1 MLTPVAARAGHRY
14 GILDRPGG
22 HKSHGIATPYLG
34 GVAVAA
40 GLLAIGAV
48 AAGANG
54 ELLTIL
60 AGALALGAVGL
71 VDDVRTVPP
80 GVRLLLEGA
89 AGLSLWVVGVR
100 AGVLGTAWVDLPVTV
115 LWVVAVVNAF
125 NFIDNMDGLAAGVA
139 AASALGIASIAALE
153 DDYLVASFAFAVAG
167 ASVGFLRYNLPPAR
181 IFLGDAGSMLLGFL
195 VAALTLKLDLDVQP
209 TITRLLT
216 VVMLAGVPLFDLTLA
231 VTARLLGR
239 RPPWIGGTDHASHRL
254 ATKGRSRMRIA
265 VTFAAA
271 QVACSLL
278 AMWIYAQSVQTAVAA
293 TTVVAATWL
302 ALLLTLLR
310 LPHPQPAAA
319 DGH

>member
-1 MLTPVAARAGHRY
+1 MNDATRYALSFAIAALATWLLTPVAARAGHRY

-48 AAGANG
+48 
-54 ELLTIL
+54 
-60 AGALALGAVGL
+60 
-71 VDDVRTVPP
+71 
-80 GVRLLLEGA
+80 A

-319 DGH
+319 DGR